1 MIALIA
7 SSLLAILNLGSCTK
21 LLFLN
26 TLATGPQGAMLVR
39 KKAGGEHGLALL
51 DGLLDIHGTQQAVL
65 HDVQWDLQ
73 ARHKSQLAVLSQ
85 TTNPCRTCTN

>member
-1 MIALIA
+1 
-7 SSLLAILNLGSCTK
+7 
-21 LLFLN
+21 
-26 TLATGPQGAMLVR
+26 MLVR

-85 TTNPCRTCTN
+85 TTHAALAQIDRLGKGESPLSSR